1 MMSESMYRRRR
12 GFTLI
17 ELLVVIAI
25 IAVLI
30 ALLLPAVQSAREA
43 ARRAQCTNNLKQL
56 GLAALNYESSN
67 GCIPG
72 GSYTG
77 LAGFNPPAYSK
88 NYPESF
94 SVFVRILPYLEQSP
108 MYGAANFSLNAGA
121 AANLTIGGVLVNS
134 LVCPSDLQNQ
144 TIPLPATQAQTTT
157 PPGWDFYNIYPL
169 PAGTWNQ
176 AFSSYGG
183 NAGTFT
189 FGFNNQMSATVLAAF
204 NGTIYNDSRVTIAN
218 ITDGTSNTFL
228 FTERAK
234 GHLWVNDPYYCQSDA
249 QWNVGRYFDTLTATL
264 YPMNL
269 GFGNGAG
276 PLGFNGY
283 NYYSTTCSGS
293 YHPGGA
299 NFGFSDGSVRFIKN
313 SVSSWSFNTG
323 NNDGDGDSIPDYT
336 TRVTV
341 TATAPYTRTGYY
353 LQNSNGTGIAQ
364 LGVYQQLSTRNGGEV
379 ISADAY

>member
-1 MMSESMYRRRR
+1 MASRSIVRAGR

-56 GLAALNYESSN
+56 GLAALNYESSAS
-67 GCIPG
+67 CLPG
-72 GSYTG
+72 NSYTG
-77 LAGFNPPAYSK
+77 TLFNPPAYSSH
-88 NYPESF
+88 YPESF
-94 SVFVRILPYLEQSP
+94 SAFVRMLPFFEQSP
-108 MYGAANFSLNAGA
+108 MYNATNFSLNAGA
-121 AANLTIGGVLVNS
+121 AANLTIGGVQVNS
-134 LVCPSDLQNQ
+134 LVCPSDLQNNSM
-144 TIPLPATQAQTTT
+144 PLPASQSQTTT
-157 PPGWDFYNIYPL
+157 PPGWSFYNIYPL
-169 PAGTWNQ
+169 PPGTWTQ

-189 FGFNNQMSATVLAAF
+189 FGFSNLMSGTVLSQF
-204 NGTIYNDSRVTIAN
+204 NGTVYNDSSTKIAA

-234 GHLWVNDPYYCQSDA
+234 GHLWTNDPYYCQSDA
-249 QWNVGRYFDTLTATL
+249 QWNVGRYFDTLTSTL

-283 NYYSTTCSGS
+283 NYYSTLCSGS

-299 NFGFSDGSVRFIKN
+299 NFGFCDGSVRFLKN
-313 SVSSWSFNTG
+313 SISCWTYNTG
-323 NNDGDGDSIPDYT
+323 NNDGDGDTLPDFT
-336 TRVTV
+336 TRVSV
-341 TATAPYTRTGYY
+341 AATAPYSRTGYY
-353 LQNSNGTGIAQ
+353 LQPSNGQGLAQ
-364 LGVYQQLSTRNGGEV
+364 YGVYQMLSTRNGGEV
-379 ISADAY
+379 VSSDAY